1 MYFTATYLHRTF
13 AFNAVLPPFETL
25 EQPVAL
31 AVSVLT
37 CRTSGV
43 RTAYI
48 YIYIYRNTKWS
59 VYCQYRQHSLTFRAL
74 AFRQKEI
81 GFSLAKGQCSK
92 R

>member
-48 YIYIYRNTKWS
+48 YIYIYIPKYKMVGVLPIPT
-59 VYCQYRQHSLTFRAL
+59 A
-74 AFRQKEI
+74 
-81 GFSLAKGQCSK
+81 
-92 R
+92 